1 MNPAK
6 VLLVDD
12 HALFRH
18 GVRAVVERDGDLQV
32 VGEAESSRE
41 ALSQARELHPDLI
54 LMDIGLT
61 DGSSLKAI
69 HALKRDLPDV
79 KIVLLTVHQEDESF
93 FEAVKGGAEGF
104 LSKDVRA
111 PTLLESLRRVL
122 GGEAAIS
129 GHMAAKLLREYA
141 RLAKVEAGIVAERL
155 THRERQVLEKVS
167 EGLTNKGIANRLQI
181 SENTVRIHV
190 SHILQKLHIQN
201 RSQAAAYARQ
211 IGLQDKSR

>member
-18 GVRAVVERDGDLQV
+18 GVRAVLERDGDLQV
-32 VGEAESSRE
+32 VAEAESNSE
-41 ALSQARELHPDLI
+41 AMARARELHPDLI

-61 DGSSLKAI
+61 DGSSLEAI
-69 HALKRDLPDV
+69 HALKRELPDA
-79 KIVLLTVHQEDESF
+79 KIVVLTVHQEKESF
-93 FEAVKGGAEGF
+93 FEAVKGGADGF

-111 PTLLESLRRVL
+111 GTLLESLRGVL
-122 GGEAAIS
+122 RGEAVIS
-129 GHMAAKLLREYA
+129 GHMAANLCREYA
-141 RLAKVEAGIVAERL
+141 RLAQVEAGIVADQL
-155 THRERQVLEKVS
+155 TRREKQVLEKVS
-167 EGLTNKGIANRLQI
+167 EGLSNKGIADRLQI

-190 SHILQKLHIQN
+190 SHILQKLHIHD

-211 IGLQDKSR
+211 MGL